1 MEGDYTMKK
10 LALVLL
16 CAFFAL
22 TLSGMLIGCD
32 SIIPPAETEATPSG
46 VTVQELSIEL
56 PADFKYSS
64 VESASS
70 SEVYRADG
78 YRVDIE
84 RTALSGI
91 TPNEGYDFPTLEQ
104 FMSFYMTFFVN
115 TTEDSVVLS
124 RDGDMLYLDADTDGD
139 ENPDTLIVFFES
151 KNAYWNIRMKPTK
164 EDYATARTQCVAWAK
179 TVTFTETN

>member
-1 MEGDYTMKK
+1 MKK

-32 SIIPPAETEATPSG
+32 SIIPPAETETTPSG

-91 TPNEGYDFPTLEQ
+91 TPNEGYSFPTLEE
-104 FMSFYMTFFVN
+104 FMGFYMTLFVR
-115 TTEDSVVLS
+115 TTEDTVPLS
-124 RDGDMLYLDADTDGD
+124 QDGDMLYLDADTDDDGT
-139 ENPDTLIVFFES
+139 PDTLIVFFES

-164 EDYATARTQCVAWAK
+164 EDYATARAQCVEWAK
-179 TVTFTETN
+179 TVTITENTESN